1 MGKLKDLVQD
11 ETLAER
17 LTDRANRVRLAGLGL
32 IKRVER
38 ESTKLFDELV
48 EAGQGDVAD
57 NRLFHKIDAARR
69 GALVRMRDEAK
80 KLFDELVE
88 LGEEA
93 SKGGSSASAAY
104 TSAPEAAAA
113 PVKPVA
119 ASAPVVEAAPAAS
132 EAVAEPEDPEL
143 DAAFKSAKARIKT
156 LRSAP
161 DAATLANLY
170 ALYKQATEGDV
181 SGKRPGLT
189 EPVERAKFDARKKL
203 KGISFA
209 EAKRQ
214 YIELVD
220 SLVGATA

>member
-1 MGKLKDLVQD
+1 MSKLKDLVQD
-11 ETLAER
+11 ESLAER
-17 LTDRANRVRLAGLGL
+17 LADQANRVRLAGLGL

-38 ESTKLFDELV
+38 ESNKLFDELV
-48 EAGQGDVAD
+48 EAGHGDAAD
-57 NRLFHKIDAARR
+57 SRLLHKIDAARR
-69 GALVRMRDEAK
+69 GAVTRVRDEAK

-93 SKGGSSASAAY
+93 SKGTSGSYSS
-104 TSAPEAAAA
+104 T
-113 PVKPVA
+113 PV
-119 ASAPVVEAAPAAS
+119 AAPAAAKPTPAAS
-132 EAVAEPEDPEL
+132 AAPAHVVTPSAEPAVEDPAL
-143 DAAFKSAKARIKT
+143 DAAFKSAKVRVKS

-181 SGKRPGLT
+181 EGKRPGLT

-209 EAKRQ
+209 DAKQQ
-214 YIELVD
+214 YIALVD
-220 SLVGATA
+220 SLVGAPA